1 MNKNKQLEYEKLDE
15 EMIKREDEIIKKW
28 RAGLPEMMRGECN
41 TPEMRALRKEWYDRF
56 MEIKE
61 KYKDEE

>member
-1 MNKNKQLEYEKLDE
+1 
-15 EMIKREDEIIKKW
+15 MIKREDEIIKKW